1 MVSAILTLALAFVL
15 SQKPASAATYLYT
28 FSFTAQDVL
37 TALNVNH
44 AAIEPRLGI
53 FAFFLEPTALPGY
66 TYVSETIS
74 NQPTD
79 PWSGG
84 TISDASLP
92 NLDTYAYFAKV
103 SQPLVQVITTNP
115 SVFANHNYTGT
126 APSPV
131 FFGGVKEKFDTTA
144 VPLSTVFTITVSSDS
159 INKPIVFN
167 GYASS
172 VTADSTGGFGIGKT
186 DTNLDFSLTLTG
198 EAPEPGTWGLLLG
211 GIGLILAGTWK
222 RKRPPQQDS

>member
-37 TALNVNH
+37 TALNVYH

-92 NLDTYAYFAKV
+92 NFRYLRVLRQSKSAT
-103 SQPLVQVITTNP
+103 VQVITTNRR
-115 SVFANHNYTGT
+115 Y
-126 APSPV
+126 
-131 FFGGVKEKFDTTA
+131 
-144 VPLSTVFTITVSSDS
+144 LQTITIPARLRHLCSSA
-159 INKPIVFN
+159 V
-167 GYASS
+167 
-172 VTADSTGGFGIGKT
+172 
-186 DTNLDFSLTLTG
+186 
-198 EAPEPGTWGLLLG
+198 
-211 GIGLILAGTWK
+211 
-222 RKRPPQQDS
+222 